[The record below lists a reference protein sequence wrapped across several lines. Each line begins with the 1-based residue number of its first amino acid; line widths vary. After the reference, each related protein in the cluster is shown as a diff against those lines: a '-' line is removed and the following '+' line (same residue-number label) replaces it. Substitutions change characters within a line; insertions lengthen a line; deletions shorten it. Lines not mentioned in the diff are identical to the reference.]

1 MAEKPVKL
9 TKTMATIIAVR
20 YFPRPKLAE
29 TKGPCGERT
38 YKAGNGYMDITITND
53 WVEYD
58 GLISVCLSNSMG
70 DGSIYIKLDPKT
82 LEPVDQ
88 PGRK

>member
-1 MAEKPVKL
+1 MVKL
-9 TKTMATIIAVR
+9 TKTVAAIIARR
-20 YFPRPKLAE
+20 YFPRCKLEE
-29 TKGPCGERT
+29 TKGRCGERT
-38 YKAGNGYMDITITND
+38 YKAGNGYMDITVTND
-53 WVEYD
+53 WFEHD

-70 DGSIYIKLDPKT
+70 DGSIYIKIDPET

>member
-1 MAEKPVKL
+1 MAVKL
-9 TKTMATIIAVR
+9 TKTMATIIAAR
-20 YFPRPKLAE
+20 YFPRCKLEE
-29 TKGPCGERT
+29 TKGRCGERT

-53 WVEYD
+53 WFEYD

-82 LEPVDQ
+82 MEPV
-88 PGRK
+88 